1 MSIYEEIHPNHFGNI
16 SISCVSDLKEE
27 GSGLFAAA
35 MFKVGR
41 FVCKWLWFAQAQA
54 KYATLRRVKKEE
66 EEAAL
71 MNNKAMSS
79 LYGTAHILKME
90 VINQADNPD
99 VILFCFCKGG
109 EDQGGGGGGWEELS
123 GGEAGEAKCVRMVL
137 ALCLYCQEE
146 EPTEPSLYTEEE
158 MEEMLDI

>member
-1 MSIYEEIHPNHFGNI
+1 
-16 SISCVSDLKEE
+16 
-27 GSGLFAAA
+27 
-35 MFKVGR
+35 
-41 FVCKWLWFAQAQA
+41 
-54 KYATLRRVKKEE
+54 
-66 EEAAL
+66 

-99 VILFCFCKGG
+99 VILFCFCNGG
-109 EDQGGGGGGWEELS
+109 KDQGGGGGGGEELS
-123 GGEAGEAKCVRMVL
+123 GGEAGGEAGEAEFVRMVL

-158 MEEMLDI
+158 MEEMLDMKSR